1 MREPNRPEEKRRSR
15 ARSTAA
21 TIIKSESGVEKT
33 RNSQGRAKKPAQDAV
48 EDLVAVLSQKVV
60 GQPAA
65 TRVIVPYIQM
75 FQAGL
80 APEGRPVGVFLL
92 LGPTGTGKTKTVE
105 ALAEVLH
112 GSEKNV
118 LKVDCGEFQMEHE
131 VAKLIGAPPGY
142 LGHRETQ
149 PMLTQ
154 QKLNSVTSEKC
165 SLSLVLFD
173 EIEKAAPSMTRLLL
187 GVLDK
192 GVLRLGDNS
201 TVNFEKSLV
210 FLTSNLGAREMM
222 REINPDFG
230 FQSVRTPDRTDL
242 TNKLQNIALVS
253 VRKRFSP
260 EFVNRIDCIITYQPL
275 TAESL
280 SAILDQQITD
290 LQNHVNTRLGNRS
303 FTLEVPFEAR
313 QFLLRKGTSSE
324 YGARE
329 LNRTIHRHLTQPL
342 ATLVATNQINAGA
355 TLRVEAPEGAEKLTL
370 HTIEGEAV
378 RAPAHPTVLLVDDNR
393 DLLHFLERLM
403 ADAGWR
409 LLTAESATE
418 ARKLVAENKVNAA
431 LLDYMLPDGNG
442 VELGVEILT
451 SSPKG
456 LVIIMTGTILPPE
469 EEALCEEHN
478 FPVLRKPFL
487 ASDVMNQ
494 IRSRLVPAGKI
505 ARAETR

>member
-1 MREPNRPEEKRRSR
+1 MRNPDRPAEKPRNRSLR
-15 ARSTAA
+15 TAA
-21 TIIKSESGVEKT
+21 AIIKSEIRVEKPKNT
-33 RNSQGRAKKPAQDAV
+33 QGRAKKPAIDPI
-48 EDLVAVLSQKVV
+48 EDITAMLSRKVV

-65 TRVIVPYIQM
+65 TKLIVPYIQM

-80 APEGRPVGVFLL
+80 APEGRPVGIFLL

-154 QKLNSVTSEKC
+154 QKLSSVTSEKC

-192 GVLRLGDNS
+192 GLLRLGDNT

-210 FLTSNLGAREMM
+210 FLTSNLGAREMVN
-222 REINPDFG
+222 EINPEFG
-230 FQSVRTPDRTDL
+230 FQSVKGGDRPDL
-242 TNKLQNIALVS
+242 TGKLQSIGLVA

-275 TAESL
+275 SPEAL
-280 SAILDQQITD
+280 SAILDLQMTD

-303 FTLEVPFEAR
+303 FTLDISADAR
-313 QFLLRKGTSSE
+313 RFLLEKGSSQE

-329 LNRTIHRHLTQPL
+329 LNRTIHRFLTQPL
-342 ATLVATNQINAGA
+342 ATLVATNQISPGA
-355 TLRVEAPEGAEKLTL
+355 KVLVDVPPSHDKLNIQSLEAETAAAQP
-370 HTIEGEAV
+370 
-378 RAPAHPTVLLVDDNR
+378 HPTVMLVDDNR

-403 ADAGWR
+403 ADAGWT

-418 ARKLVAENKVNAA
+418 AKRLMAMHKPDAA

-442 VELGVEILT
+442 VELGVEFLQ
-451 SSPKG
+451 SAPAA
-456 LVIIMTGTILPPE
+456 LVIVMTGTILPPE

-494 IRSRLVPAGKI
+494 IRSRLASIG
-505 ARAETR
+505 ATGRS

>member
-1 MREPNRPEEKRRSR
+1 MDKPKSSQNRSR
-15 ARSTAA
+15 KQSSDQA
-21 TIIKSESGVEKT
+21 
-33 RNSQGRAKKPAQDAV
+33 
-48 EDLVAVLSQKVV
+48 EDLIKVLSQKVV
-60 GQPAA
+60 GQPTA

-192 GVLRLGDNS
+192 ATLRLGDNS

-210 FLTSNLGAREMM
+210 FLTSNLGAREML

-230 FQSVRTPDRTDL
+230 FQSVRTAERTDL
-242 TNKLQNIALVS
+242 TSKLQAIALVA

-280 SAILDQQITD
+280 SAILDKQIVD
-290 LQNHVNTRLGNRS
+290 LQAHVNTRLGNRS

-313 QFLLRKGTSSE
+313 QFLLQKGTSSE

-342 ATLVATNQINAGA
+342 ATLVATNQVSPGASVRVDVAEDGQSLSIRSLDQAGG
-355 TLRVEAPEGAEKLTL
+355 VAPTN
-370 HTIEGEAV
+370 
-378 RAPAHPTVLLVDDNR
+378 PTVLLVDDNR

-403 ADAGWR
+403 ADAGWT

-418 ARKLVAENKVNAA
+418 AKRLMQEHKPNAA

-442 VELGVEILT
+442 VELGVEFLQAV
-451 SSPKG
+451 PQM
-456 LVIIMTGTILPPE
+456 LVIVMTGTILPPE

-494 IRSRLVPAGKI
+494 IRSRLTPVAGEV
-505 ARAETR
+505 RA

>member
-1 MREPNRPEEKRRSR
+1 MRESNHPEKRLHTRVKDHLP
-15 ARSTAA
+15 A
-21 TIIKSESGVEKT
+21 IIEAEGGVEKP
-33 RNSQGRAKKPAQDAV
+33 RVSQGRSRKPSVDPL
-48 EDLVAVLSQKVV
+48 EDLTAVLSQKVV

-75 FQAGL
+75 YQAGL

-105 ALAEVLH
+105 ALADVLH

-154 QKLNSVTSEKC
+154 QKLNAVTSEKC

-173 EIEKAAPSMTRLLL
+173 EIDKAAPSMTRLLM

-192 GVLRLGDNS
+192 GVLRLGDNT

-210 FLTSNLGAREMM
+210 FLTSNLGAREML
-222 REINPDFG
+222 REINPEFG
-230 FQSVRTPDRTDL
+230 FQSVPAAERKDL
-242 TNKLQNIALVS
+242 TGKLQNIALVS

-275 TAESL
+275 TVESL
-280 SAILDQQITD
+280 SAILDHHIAD

-313 QFLLRKGTSSE
+313 QFLLQRGTSPE

-329 LNRTIHRHLTQPL
+329 LNRTIHRYLTQPL
-342 ATLVATNQINAGA
+342 ATLVATGQVNPGVRV
-355 TLRVEAPEGAEKLTL
+355 RVEVAEDAEKLNLQALESYT
-370 HTIEGEAV
+370 AA
-378 RAPAHPTVLLVDDNR
+378 APVHPTVLLVDDNR
-393 DLLHFLERLM
+393 DLLRFLERLM
-403 ADAGWR
+403 ADAGWI
-409 LLTAESATE
+409 LLTAESVTE
-418 ARKLVAENKVNAA
+418 AQRLMQEHKPNAA

-442 VELGVEILT
+442 VELGVEFVQTVPHML
-451 SSPKG
+451 
-456 LVIIMTGTILPPE
+456 IIVMTGTILPPE
-469 EEALCEEHN
+469 EEGLCEEHH

-487 ASDVMNQ
+487 AADVMNQ
-494 IRSRLVPAGKI
+494 IRARLMPASG
-505 ARAETR
+505 AVRGGA

>member
-1 MREPNRPEEKRRSR
+1 MKDPNRPESRRRNRSR
-15 ARSTAA
+15 TPSAP
-21 TIIKSESGVEKT
+21 IIKAEAAVEKPKT
-33 RNSQGRAKKPAQDAV
+33 QSRSKKQTNDPA
-48 EDLVAVLSQKVV
+48 EDLARALAQKVV
-60 GQPAA
+60 GQPNA

-112 GSEKNV
+112 GSAKNI

-149 PMLTQ
+149 PVLTQ
-154 QKLNSVTSEKC
+154 QKLNAVTSER
-165 SLSLVLFD
+165 SELSLVLFD

-192 GVLRLGDNS
+192 GLLRLGDNS

-210 FLTSNLGAREMM
+210 FLTSNLGAREML

-230 FQSVRTPDRTDL
+230 FQSAQQSDRAEL
-242 TNKLQNIALVS
+242 TGKLQNIAVGA

-260 EFVNRIDCIITYQPL
+260 EFVNRIDAVITYQPL
-275 TAESL
+275 STESL
-280 SAILDQQITD
+280 TAILGQQISD

-303 FTLEVPFEAR
+303 FTLEVPAESR
-313 QFLLRKGTSSE
+313 RFLLEKGTSSE

-342 ATLVATNQINAGA
+342 ATLVATNQVSPGA
-355 TLRVEAPEGAEKLTL
+355 RVCVEVSDDSEKLNLRVVDSAPSP
-370 HTIEGEAV
+370 
-378 RAPAHPTVLLVDDNR
+378 APIHPTVLLVDDNR

-409 LLTAESATE
+409 LLTAESA
-418 ARKLVAENKVNAA
+418 AAAKRLMAEHAPDAA

-442 VELGVEILT
+442 VELGAEFAQVR
-451 SSPKG
+451 PG
-456 LVIIMTGTILPPE
+456 MLVIIMTGTILPPE
-469 EEALCEEHN
+469 EELQCEEN
-478 FPVLRKPFL
+478 GFPVLRKPFL
-487 ASDVMNQ
+487 ASDVMAQ
-494 IRSRLVPAGKI
+494 IRTRLSTAAPA
-505 ARAETR
+505 

>member
-1 MREPNRPEEKRRSR
+1 MKDPDRPGERRR
-15 ARSTAA
+15 PRVKNTDAA
-21 TIIKSESGVEKT
+21 ALVKSENGAEK
-33 RNSQGRAKKPAQDAV
+33 AKTAQNRVKRQQSDPV
-48 EDLVAVLSQKVV
+48 EDLTTVLSQKVV

-92 LGPTGTGKTKTVE
+92 LGPTGTGKTKTIE
-105 ALAEVLH
+105 ALADILH

-154 QKLNSVTSEKC
+154 QKLNAVTSEKC
-165 SLSLVLFD
+165 ALSLVLFD

-192 GVLRLGDNS
+192 GLLRLGDNS
-201 TVNFEKSLV
+201 VVNFEKSLV

-222 REINPDFG
+222 KELNPEFG
-230 FQSVRTPDRTDL
+230 FQSAMSPERSDL
-242 TNKLQNIALVS
+242 TSKLQNIALVA

-275 TAESL
+275 TIESL
-280 SAILDQQITD
+280 STILDQHIID

-303 FTLEVPFEAR
+303 FALEVPFETR
-313 QFLLRKGTSSE
+313 QFLLKKGTSAE

-329 LNRTIHRHLTQPL
+329 LNRTIHRFLTQPL
-342 ATLVATNQINAGA
+342 ATMVATNQISPGA
-355 TLRVEAPEGAEKLTL
+355 SVRAEIGDGEKLEL
-370 HTIEGEAV
+370 
-378 RAPAHPTVLLVDDNR
+378 RASFDKDKIPPAHPTVLLVDDNR

-403 ADAGWR
+403 ADAGWT

-418 ARKLVAENKVNAA
+418 AKKLMQEHKPNAA

-442 VELGVEILT
+442 VELGVEFLHNV
-451 SSPKG
+451 PQM
-456 LVIIMTGTILPPE
+456 LVIVMTGTILPPE

-494 IRSRLVPAGKI
+494 IRSRLMPVSGAV
-505 ARAETR
+505 RA

>member
-1 MREPNRPEEKRRSR
+1 MKEPDRPGERSKPR
-15 ARSTAA
+15 VKKLSTAILKA
-21 TIIKSESGVEKT
+21 ENQVEKPK
-33 RNSQGRAKKPAQDAV
+33 SQPSRPRKQPAGPM
-48 EDLVAVLSQKVV
+48 EDLSAVLSQKVV

-92 LGPTGTGKTKTVE
+92 LGPTGTGKTKTIE
-105 ALAEVLH
+105 ALADVLH

-154 QKLNSVTSEKC
+154 QRLNAVTSEKC
-165 SLSLVLFD
+165 NLSLVLFD

-192 GVLRLGDNS
+192 GILRLGDNS

-222 REINPDFG
+222 REINPEFG
-230 FQSVRTPDRTDL
+230 FQSARTGAERTDL
-242 TNKLQNIALVS
+242 TSKLQGIGLGA

-280 SAILDQQITD
+280 STILDQHIVD
-290 LQNHVNTRLGNRS
+290 LQDHVNTRLGNRS
-303 FTLEVPFEAR
+303 FTLDVPFETR
-313 QFLLRKGTSSE
+313 QFLLKKGTSAE
-324 YGARE
+324 FGARE
-329 LNRTIHRHLTQPL
+329 LNRTIHRFLTQPL
-342 ATLVATNQINAGA
+342 ATMVATNQINPGA
-355 TLRVEAPEGAEKLTL
+355 M
-370 HTIEGEAV
+370 V
-378 RAPAHPTVLLVDDNR
+378 RAEMGEDGKLNLRSQDGVGTMGPAHPTVLLVDDNR

-403 ADAGWR
+403 ADAGWT
-409 LLTAESATE
+409 LLTAENATE
-418 ARKLVAENKVNAA
+418 AKRLMQENKPNAA

-442 VELGVEILT
+442 VELGVMLQRKSPGVHVIMMTGAQLT
-451 SSPKG
+451 S
-456 LVIIMTGTILPPE
+456 E
-469 EEALCEEHN
+469 EEAICQEYD
-478 FPVLRKPFL
+478 FPILRKPFL
-487 ASDVMNQ
+487 ANDILNL
-494 IRSRLVPAGKI
+494 IRARLFRSSAASV
-505 ARAETR
+505 

>member
-1 MREPNRPEEKRRSR
+1 MRGPNHPEKPLRTRVKNP
-15 ARSTAA
+15 APA
-21 TIIKSESGVEKT
+21 IIEAEAGVEKP
-33 RNSQGRAKKPAQDAV
+33 RVSQGRARKPSVDPI
-48 EDLVAVLSQKVV
+48 EDLTAVLSQKVV

-65 TRVIVPYIQM
+65 MRVIVPYIQM
-75 FQAGL
+75 YQAGL

-154 QKLNSVTSEKC
+154 QKLNAATSEKC
-165 SLSLVLFD
+165 GLSLVLFD
-173 EIEKAAPSMTRLLL
+173 EIDKAAPSMTRLLM

-192 GVLRLGDNS
+192 GVLRLGDNT

-210 FLTSNLGAREMM
+210 FLTSNLGAREML

-230 FQSVRTPDRTDL
+230 FQSALAAEPRDL
-242 TNKLQNIALVS
+242 TGKLQNIALVS

-280 SAILDQQITD
+280 SAILDHHIAD

-303 FTLEVPFEAR
+303 FALEVPLEAR
-313 QFLLRKGTSSE
+313 QFLLRRGTSPE

-342 ATLVATNQINAGA
+342 ATLVATGQVNPGVRV
-355 TLRVEAPEGAEKLTL
+355 RVEVAEDGENLNLRALESDLAAAP
-370 HTIEGEAV
+370 V
-378 RAPAHPTVLLVDDNR
+378 HPTVLLVDDNR
-393 DLLHFLERLM
+393 DLLRFLERLM
-403 ADAGWR
+403 SDAGWT
-409 LLTAESATE
+409 LLTAETATE
-418 ARKLVAENKVNAA
+418 ARNLMREHKPNAA

-442 VELGVEILT
+442 VELGVEFLQALPQVQI
-451 SSPKG
+451 
-456 LVIIMTGTILPPE
+456 VVMTGTILPPE
-469 EEALCEEHN
+469 EEEICKEHG

-487 ASDVMNQ
+487 ASEIMNQ
-494 IRSRLVPAGKI
+494 IRARLRPASG
-505 ARAETR
+505 AVRGGA